1 MSETKQ
7 EKWER
12 GKTLFLESVFKPDDR
27 LRGCAHNQQCYHE
40 LMEIREQVIEM
51 VRAMP
56 NPHADPIPFG
66 KKNNAVTPTVTTPA
80 GEISE
85 TLMSGALGNYY
96 EHSDAW
102 YDYKRND
109 PNAENPFTDPKDRER
124 AERVVNGN

>member
-12 GKTLFLESVFKPDDR
+12 GKTLFLESVHKPDHE
-27 LRGCAHNQQCYHE
+27 LRGCAHNQECYHE
-40 LMEIREQVIEM
+40 LMEIRDQVVEM
-51 VRAMP
+51 VRDLP
-56 NPHADPIPFG
+56 NPHTPPLEFG
-66 KKNNAVTPTVTTPA
+66 KKNNHVEPTITTPA

-96 EHSDAW
+96 ENSDSW